1 LRIAGR
7 LGDSKENAGR
17 GDLVSAIGAGE
28 EPVVADAPT
37 AAAIV
42 AARNAALELVTR
54 APRDMGDHR

>member
-1 LRIAGR
+1 
-7 LGDSKENAGR
+7 
-17 GDLVSAIGAGE
+17 
-28 EPVVADAPT
+28 VADAPT